1 LGETLTAKDLTK
13 FAYGV
18 AKGMEFLVSKGVSSP
33 RDPIG
38 CDVMRGAPSAHGVP
52 SNGMASRK
60 TECKALIDYYPTA
73 RQRIRVPCEVFL
85 PCGCQEVTS

>member
-33 RDPIG
+33 RGPTG
-38 CDVMRGAPSAHGVP
+38 FDV
-52 SNGMASRK
+52 
-60 TECKALIDYYPTA
+60 
-73 RQRIRVPCEVFL
+73 IRR
-85 PCGCQEVTS
+85 